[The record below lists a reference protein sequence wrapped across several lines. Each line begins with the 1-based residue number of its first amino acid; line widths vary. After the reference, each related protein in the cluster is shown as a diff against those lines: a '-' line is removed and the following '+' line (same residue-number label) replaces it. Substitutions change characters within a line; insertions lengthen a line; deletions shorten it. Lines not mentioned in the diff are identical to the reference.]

1 MSAIDAPPGV
11 AFAGVA
17 AGEFV
22 ARRWPRRLAGRVMF
36 LVVVT
41 GAITAAIGVRR
52 APGATA
58 EMLLAVPLVCWSVAG
73 VGLAVRRARLRVDR
87 DGVRWGWGDIGF
99 RVTRDRMQ
107 RIDLYRDAI
116 AVRQRRGSTW
126 YLSAHDWDLFERMP
140 GALRRAGLPVLT
152 HELRAPFAARLQ
164 SYGIVLDLL
173 LLADA
178 AASVFALGVALGL

>member
-1 MSAIDAPPGV
+1 MSAVDAPPGI

-22 ARRWPRRLAGRVMF
+22 SRPRPRRLASRVML
-36 LVVVT
+36 LVLIT
-41 GAITAAIGVRR
+41 GTATLAIGIKR
-52 APGATA
+52 APAATA
-58 EMLLAVPLVCWSVAG
+58 ELLLAVPLVCWSVAA
-73 VGLAVRRARLRVDR
+73 VGFAVRRARLRIDR
-87 DGVRWGWGDIGF
+87 DGVRWGWNDIGF
-99 RVTRDRMQ
+99 RVTRDRMN

-126 YLSAHDWDLFERMP
+126 YVSGHDWDLFQRMP
-140 GALRRAGLPVLT
+140 GALRRAGLPVET
-152 HELRAPFAARLQ
+152 HERRAPLGARLQ

-178 AASVFALGVALGL
+178 AASVFIFWVALGL

>member
-1 MSAIDAPPGV
+1 MSAVDAPPGV

-22 ARRWPRRLAGRVMF
+22 SRRWPRLLAARVMI
-36 LVVVT
+36 LVVIT
-41 GAITAAIGVRR
+41 GAGTAAVGIKR
-52 APGATA
+52 APSASA
-58 EMLLAVPLVCWSVAG
+58 EMLLMVPLVCWSVAG

-87 DGVRWGWGDIGF
+87 DGVRWGWNDIGF
-99 RVTRDRMQ
+99 RVTRDRMKK
-107 RIDLYRDAI
+107 IDLYRDAI

-126 YLSAHDWDLFERMP
+126 YLSAHDWDLFQRM
-140 GALRRAGLPVLT
+140 ASVLRRAGLPVET
-152 HELRAPFAARLQ
+152 HERRAPFGARLQ